1 MKVNATELAML
12 SDTGMKITEQKV
24 VSLRYIMKNR
34 EGEEIENTFPGPAV
48 QYVHGA
54 GKILPELEIQL
65 NGLKKGDK
73 KSITLELPDTFRFE
87 IEIDDIRLATTE
99 ELAAGKPLIV
109 NDCGP
114 GCAC

>member
-1 MKVNATELAML
+1 MEV
-12 SDTGMKITEQKV
+12 TEQKV

-34 EGEEIENTFPGPAV
+34 EGEEIENTFAGTAV

-54 GKILPELEIQL
+54 GKILPELETQL

-73 KSITLELPDTFRFE
+73 KSITLQQPETFHFE
-87 IEIDDIRLATTE
+87 IEIDDIRMATAE
-99 ELAAGKPLIV
+99 EIVSGKPCEIT
-109 NDCGP
+109 DCRP